1 MNANLEEHLIKKLPG
16 ELVDHIK
23 LYTGHAYWRN
33 GKFYNVKKIDKN
45 DIRYTILR
53 NMPKIKQIHN
63 NYFEQ
68 PKRGAVWFKLEN
80 GKFITI
86 SVRYKLEFYTTAR
99 VIGYFWEFHCN
110 QKCENYFIG
119 I

>member
-1 MNANLEEHLIKKLPG
+1 MNEAVEKQLIQKLPF

-23 LYTGHAYWRN
+23 LYTGDSYWRN

-45 DIRYTILR
+45 DIRYTFLR

-63 NYFEQ
+63 NYVEQ
-68 PKRGAVWFKLEN
+68 PTRGAVWFKLEN

-86 SVRYKLEFYTTAR
+86 SVRYKMEFYTTAR
-99 VIGYFWEFHCN
+99 VIGYFWEFQYN